1 MRIDLVSL
9 GLLITMKS
17 VFAVVELT
25 VFLIQFMLVDCKIN
39 PNVVREKYQLPLKWC
54 LPQAH
59 FLEADFLSS
68 ITYSKRSKIETCC
81 KLGLAIVQM
90 DE

>member
-1 MRIDLVSL
+1 MNCVKITTDYFRRL
-9 GLLITMKS
+9 GFKYINK
-17 VFAVVELT
+17 
-25 VFLIQFMLVDCKIN
+25 VDCKIN
-39 PNVVREKYQLPLKWC
+39 PNAVREKYQLPLKWC

-59 FLEADFLSS
+59 FLGADFLSS

>member
-1 MRIDLVSL
+1 MNIKRQVSAIL
-9 GLLITMKS
+9 YLIT
-17 VFAVVELT
+17 
-25 VFLIQFMLVDCKIN
+25 VDCKIN
-39 PNVVREKYQLPLKWC
+39 TNAVREKYQLPLKWC

-59 FLEADFLSS
+59 FLGADFLSS